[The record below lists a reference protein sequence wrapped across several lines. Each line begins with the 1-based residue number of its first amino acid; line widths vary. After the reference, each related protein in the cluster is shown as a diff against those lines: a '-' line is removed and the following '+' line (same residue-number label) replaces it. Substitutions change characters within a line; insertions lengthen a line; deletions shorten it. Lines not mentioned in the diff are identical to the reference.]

1 MKANAKADGKAVSP
15 TPAVL
20 GPTLA
25 ELVAEEADADVY
37 LFAGGMYFPS
47 DREFSQCVRDNK
59 TRKNALL
66 YLSTFG
72 GSADTAYRVA
82 RCLQAAYTG
91 KISLL
96 VVEFCKSAGTLLAI
110 GASELVMGDTA
121 ELGPLDVQIA
131 KHDTLLERTSGLTP
145 IQSLTTLREETFKY
159 FEKCFVDVVRRSGG
173 RISTRSASHAAVRM
187 TVGLFRP
194 IFGQLDPMKLAEY
207 GRSLLVADDYG
218 QRLNRRFKN
227 LKADALTQLVAGY
240 PSHEFV
246 IDKAEA
252 ETLFSAVRSPT
263 ELEAALATFLLKEV
277 WDNLSDPEGRRRA
290 RVRCLTRVPER
301 PVEKEA
307 DDDAVRVTGRVA
319 PPAAGRKPGPAASE
333 GRADVRPPRKPRR
346 PRARLPRP
354 ADGNG
359 VSE

>member
-1 MKANAKADGKAVSP
+1 MMRRV
-15 TPAVL
+15 
-20 GPTLA
+20 
-25 ELVAEEADADVY
+25 ELLSYGGGRQTVG
-37 LFAGGMYFPS
+37 AGGARP
-47 DREFSQCVRDNK
+47 
-59 TRKNALL
+59 
-66 YLSTFG
+66 G
-72 GSADTAYRVA
+72 G
-82 RCLQAAYTG
+82 AA
-91 KISLL
+91 
-96 VVEFCKSAGTLLAI
+96 A
-110 GASELVMGDTA
+110 
-121 ELGPLDVQIA
+121 P
-131 KHDTLLERTSGLTP
+131 
-145 IQSLTTLREETFKY
+145 
-159 FEKCFVDVVRRSGG
+159 
-173 RISTRSASHAAVRM
+173 
-187 TVGLFRP
+187 
-194 IFGQLDPMKLAEY
+194 
-207 GRSLLVADDYG
+207 
-218 QRLNRRFKN
+218 
-227 LKADALTQLVAGY
+227 TQLVAGY

-246 IDKAEA
+246 VDKAEA